1 VNIKSKIREKLIE
14 VYGDQ
19 FNSYLEKI
27 YVSKI
32 TENLINGDFKSKYEW
47 LTYNQ
52 VILELKHNLK
62 DSIKV
67 KELQYKLTDNQNP
80 NNVCVEVIRDV
91 SHLTPELSRLYNKIM
106 NF

>member
-1 VNIKSKIREKLIE
+1 VNLKSKIREKLIE

-19 FNSYLEKI
+19 FNSYLEKE
-27 YVSKI
+27 YVCKI
-32 TENLINGDFKSKYEW
+32 TENLINGDFKSKSEW

-62 DSIKV
+62 DAIRV
-67 KELQYKLTDNQNP
+67 KELQYKLTDNNLP
-80 NNVCVEVIRDV
+80 NEACIEVINEIKNL
-91 SHLTPELSRLYNKIM
+91 SPELTRLYNKIS

>member
-1 VNIKSKIREKLIE
+1 MIE

-19 FNSYLEKI
+19 FNSYLEKE

-32 TENLINGDFKSKYEW
+32 TENLINGDFKSKSEW

-62 DSIKV
+62 DAIRV
-67 KELQYKLTDNQNP
+67 KELQYKLTDNNQP
-80 NNVCVEVIRDV
+80 NVACIEVINEIKNL
-91 SHLTPELSRLYNKIM
+91 SPELTRLYNKII

>member
-1 VNIKSKIREKLIE
+1 MNLKSKIREKLIE

-19 FNSYLEKI
+19 FNTYLEKE

-32 TENLINGDFKSKYEW
+32 TENLMNGDFKSKCEW

-52 VILELKHNLK
+52 VILELKHNIK
-62 DSIKV
+62 DAIRV
-67 KELQYKLTDNQNP
+67 KELQYKLTDNNHP
-80 NNVCVEVIRDV
+80 NQACIEVINEIKN
-91 SHLTPELSRLYNKIM
+91 LTPELSRLYDKIK